1 MFSKPEN
8 QESLFPIKQ
17 LGKKWSKINPPK
29 QQEDQRASMG
39 EFQQM
44 FNNQT
49 IKMLL
54 NCSSIKKRKQVYKK
68 KYDIDIKPC

>member
-17 LGKKWSKINPPK
+17 LGKKWPKINPPK
-29 QQEDQRASMG
+29 QQDDQRASMG

-68 KYDIDIKPC
+68 NMTLI